1 MWWEF
6 AIYIALALV
15 ALYLV
20 IWQRPFVKKYW
31 KYLLAAIPVIVVIV
45 RFIAWLVSRK
55 GDGTQSARELQSAIG
70 SIRDQIEEA
79 NMEAAVH
86 TAAAR
91 AKDQAKIDEL
101 KKVMAMKDKSE
112 RRKRLAQLVG

>member
-6 AIYIALALV
+6 AIYTALALF

-20 IWQRPFVKKYW
+20 IWQRAFVKKYW
-31 KYLLAAIPVIVVIV
+31 KYLVAVIPVVVVIV

-55 GDGTQSARELQSAIG
+55 GDGSSTARDLQNSVG
-70 SIRDQIEEA
+70 RVRDQIEEA

-86 TAAAR
+86 VAAAR

-101 KKVMAMKDKSE
+101 KRVMAMKDKAA
-112 RRKRLAQLVG
+112 RRKRLAELVG